1 MTTAAAYRKH
11 ETAKKREYAQRV
23 REVEHGVFTPL
34 VLSTTGGMAFFDVR
48 VFHPNASSNRSM
60 TTAAAYRKHETA
72 KKREY
77 AQRVREVEHGV
88 FTPLVLSTTG
98 GMAREAT
105 TFYKRL
111 ADELSRKQDKQYS
124 LVMGWIRCRLSFAI
138 LRSAILCIR
147 GSRSS
152 HHRPVRELNI
162 ELAAAEGHVP
172 SDM

>member
-1 MTTAAAYRKH
+1 MPKEFEKLNMGFLHHLSSTA
-11 ETAKKREYAQRV
+11 
-23 REVEHGVFTPL
+23 
-34 VLSTTGGMAFFDVR
+34 
-48 VFHPNASSNRSM
+48 
-60 TTAAAYRKHETA
+60 
-72 KKREY
+72 
-77 AQRVREVEHGV
+77 
-88 FTPLVLSTTG
+88 G

-152 HHRPVRELNI
+152 RHHPVRELNI